1 MTFSLSRKIKFIRYL
16 KSFSTLNIIRAV
28 ILLDDYDGLSN
39 WDCYEVDS
47 LKEAIYIIDGG
58 YGILRDFV
66 KNQAEIKEKIER
78 YNSGRICVGCI
89 I

>member
-1 MTFSLSRKIKFIRYL
+1 MSRKIKFINI
-16 KSFSTLNIIRAV
+16 LNRFLHIRAV

-39 WDCYEVDS
+39 WDYYEVDS
-47 LKEAIYIIDGG
+47 LEEAIYIIDGG

-78 YNSGRICVGCI
+78 YNSGKICVG
-89 I
+89 